1 MESLRTEETGMSRAE
16 MWVYLGLFGMVS
28 IIFICVAMVAIFSP
42 DLLRH

>member
-1 MESLRTEETGMSRAE
+1 

-28 IIFICVAMVAIFSP
+28 VIAICVALVAIFSP